1 MTSRRILIVTGAVL
15 LAFAVIA
22 TGVVFIAL
30 KNRAANL
37 ALRPTIVVQTTY
49 AGANAQSVAETVAA
63 PIEQQV
69 NGLEHVLSLSSQSA
83 SDGSYVLRI
92 EFEPSTDLDVAQMQ
106 VQNRVSLA
114 EPLLPD
120 FVRQQGVIIR
130 KKSLEPLLFVSVTA
144 PDGRYDNLYL
154 GNFADLQLKD
164 ELARVSGVGDVVVF
178 GRSGVRMRIIIDNE
192 RLAARQLTMAE
203 VIAALRNQNV
213 QVTPETIG
221 SGDQLVLTC
230 RDALRSLDAEQLG
243 SVILKASADDR
254 PVRVMDVASV
264 EFGSTAVSSAKLNGA
279 PVVLLGIQPLSG
291 AKPGELSEAVQDKLT
306 ELQAI
311 TPEGVSLKIAVNFGP
326 QLERASAKGT
336 AEHLVVDV
344 ELPTGV
350 NSDRMLATLDQAAKV
365 AQQSPGVHDVVA
377 LTTHPFSLVANQPG
391 LIVVLDPAKQR
402 KLNRDQIAAA
412 LRDALAEQVPGVAFH
427 VSAPAAAQ
435 GVPLYGYA
443 IEFVV
448 ADCAGHGSQQLLQ
461 EADALAKQMNASG
474 KFVDAHVAPAL
485 RPSPTVKIDID
496 RARCKALGV
505 SVSDVQAMLQG
516 IPPSAAVE
524 QLQVKND
531 KNEIVPLGALVRI
544 SQVGEPTLIER
555 HNLYPAARL
564 RAHLSPGVSLRE
576 AKALCETLAEQEL
589 SAPTLK
595 LMWVR

>member
-1 MTSRRILIVTGAVL
+1 MTTRRIILLATAMV
-15 LAFAVIA
+15 LAFAAVA
-22 TGVVFIAL
+22 AGVVFIAL

-49 AGANAQSVAETVAA
+49 AGANAQTVAETVAA

-69 NGLEHVLSLSSQSA
+69 NGLEHVLSLSSQSG

-92 EFEPSTDLDVAQMQ
+92 EFPPGTDLDIAQVQ

-120 FVRQQGVIIR
+120 FVRQQGVTIR
-130 KKSLEPLLFVSVTA
+130 KKSLEPLLLVSVTA

-154 GNFADLQLKD
+154 GNFANLQLKD
-164 ELARVSGVGDVVVF
+164 ELARVPGVGDVVQF
-178 GRSGVRMRIIIDNE
+178 GQTDVRLRIIIDKE
-192 RLAARQLTMAE
+192 RLAARQLTLAE
-203 VIAALRNQNV
+203 LIAALRNQNV
-213 QVTPETIG
+213 PVTPET
-221 SGDQLVLTC
+221 SGDQLVLIC
-230 RDALRSLDAEQLG
+230 RDAPRSRDAEQLS
-243 SVILKASADDR
+243 SVIVKASADGES
-254 PVRVMDVASV
+254 VRVRDVASL

-279 PVVLLGIQPLSG
+279 PVVLLGIQPLSS
-291 AKPGELSEAVQDKLT
+291 AKPGELSKAVQDKLT

-311 TPEGVSLKIAVNFGP
+311 TPEGVSLAISVGFGP
-326 QLERASAKGT
+326 QLERANAKGA

-344 ELPTGV
+344 ELPAGV
-350 NSDRMLATLDQAAKV
+350 DSDRMLETLDHAAEV
-365 AQQSPGVHDVVA
+365 AQESPGVQQVVA
-377 LTTHPFSLVANQPG
+377 LTTHPFSLAANQPC
-391 LIVVLDPAKQR
+391 LIVVLEPAKQR
-402 KLNRDQIAAA
+402 KLSREQIAAP
-412 LRDALAEQVPGVAFH
+412 LRAALAEQVPGVASH

-448 ADCAGHGSQQLLQ
+448 ADCAGHGSRQLLQ
-461 EADALAKQMNASG
+461 EADALANQMNASG
-474 KFVDAHVAPAL
+474 KFADAHVAPGL
-485 RPSPTVKIDID
+485 RPSPTVKIDVD
-496 RARCKALGV
+496 RAKCQLLGV
-505 SVSDVQAMLQG
+505 SVSDVEATLQG
-516 IPPSAAVE
+516 FAPSAAVE

-544 SQVGEPTLIER
+544 SQVGEPTLLER
-555 HNLYPAARL
+555 YNLYPAARL